1 VSKAATVPA
10 EAPAKAAKSNQAPL
24 LVAILPL
31 LVLFVTAVVLFWL
44 SKQDISGTFR
54 YWEIFVPVVGAIS
67 LISGWGQ
74 AYLND
79 NPRLW
84 YLVKQVVSWGAL
96 IALLYLLNSQGI
108 RAAIS
113 DQQYTAVILYLL
125 AFASLLVAIH
135 MDLKLLVFAVFLV
148 FCAFLIAVPE
158 NNPTLL
164 AMGNRFGIADATTK
178 PVMMTAIVACVGFVA
193 SFAIL
198 LMMRGALLTKRI
210 AAKRRG

>member
-1 VSKAATVPA
+1 VSKATAVPA
-10 EAPAKAAKSNQAPL
+10 STAAKSNQVPL

-31 LVLFVTAVVLFWL
+31 LALFISAFVLFWL
-44 SKQDISGTFR
+44 SKQDMSGTFR
-54 YWEIFVPVVGAIS
+54 YWEIFVPVVAVIS

-84 YLVKQVVSWGAL
+84 YLLKQIVSWGAL
-96 IALLYLLNSQGI
+96 IALLYVLNSQGI

-135 MDLKLLVFAVFLV
+135 LDIKLLVFAVFLV

-164 AMGNRFGIADATTK
+164 AMGNRFGIADAPTK
-178 PVMMTAIVACVGFVA
+178 PVMMTAIVAGVGFVI
-193 SFAIL
+193 SFIVL
-198 LMMRGALLTKRI
+198 VMMRGALLTKRI

>member
-1 VSKAATVPA
+1 VSKATAVPA
-10 EAPAKAAKSNQAPL
+10 TAAAKSNQVPL

-31 LVLFVTAVVLFWL
+31 LALFISAFVLFWL
-44 SKQDISGTFR
+44 SKQDMSGTFR
-54 YWEIFVPVVGAIS
+54 YWEIFVPVVAVIS

-84 YLVKQVVSWGAL
+84 YLVKQIVSWGAL
-96 IALLYLLNSQGI
+96 IALLYVLNSQGI

-135 MDLKLLVFAVFLV
+135 LDIKLLVFAVFLV

-164 AMGNRFGIADATTK
+164 AMGNRFGIADAPTK
-178 PVMMTAIVACVGFVA
+178 PVMMTAIVAGVGFVI
-193 SFAIL
+193 SFIVL
-198 LMMRGALLTKRI
+198 VMMRGALLTKRI

>member
-1 VSKAATVPA
+1 VSKATAVPA
-10 EAPAKAAKSNQAPL
+10 STAAKSNQVPL

-31 LVLFVTAVVLFWL
+31 LVLFISAFVLFWL
-44 SKQDISGTFR
+44 SKQDMSGTFR
-54 YWEIFVPVVGAIS
+54 YWEIFVPVVAVIS

-84 YLVKQVVSWGAL
+84 YLLKQIVSWGAL
-96 IALLYLLNSQGI
+96 IALLYVLNSQGI

-135 MDLKLLVFAVFLV
+135 LDIKLLVFAVFLV

-164 AMGNRFGIADATTK
+164 AMGNRFGIADAPTK
-178 PVMMTAIVACVGFVA
+178 PVMMTAIVAGVGFVI
-193 SFAIL
+193 SFIVL
-198 LMMRGALLTKRI
+198 VMMRGALLTKRI

>member
-1 VSKAATVPA
+1 MSKATAVPA
-10 EAPAKAAKSNQAPL
+10 STAAKSNQVPL

-31 LVLFVTAVVLFWL
+31 LVLFISAFVLFWL
-44 SKQDISGTFR
+44 SKQDMSGTFR
-54 YWEIFVPVVGAIS
+54 YWEIFVPVVAVIS

-84 YLVKQVVSWGAL
+84 YLLKQIVSWGAL
-96 IALLYLLNSQGI
+96 IALLYVLNSQGI

-135 MDLKLLVFAVFLV
+135 LDIKLLVFAVFLV

-164 AMGNRFGIADATTK
+164 AMGNRFGIADAPTK
-178 PVMMTAIVACVGFVA
+178 PVMMTAIVAGVGFVI
-193 SFAIL
+193 SFIVL
-198 LMMRGALLTKRI
+198 VMMRGA
-210 AAKRRG
+210 

>member
-1 VSKAATVPA
+1 MSKATAVPA
-10 EAPAKAAKSNQAPL
+10 STAAKSNQVPL

-31 LVLFVTAVVLFWL
+31 LALFISAFVLFWL
-44 SKQDISGTFR
+44 SKQDMSGTFR
-54 YWEIFVPVVGAIS
+54 YWEIFVPVVAVIS

-84 YLVKQVVSWGAL
+84 YLLKQIVSWGAL
-96 IALLYLLNSQGI
+96 IALLYVLNSQGI

-135 MDLKLLVFAVFLV
+135 LDIKLLVFAVFLV

-164 AMGNRFGIADATTK
+164 AMGNRFGIADAPTK
-178 PVMMTAIVACVGFVA
+178 PVMMTAIVAGVGFVI
-193 SFAIL
+193 SFIVL
-198 LMMRGALLTKRI
+198 VMMRGALLTKRI

>member
-1 VSKAATVPA
+1 VSKATAVPA
-10 EAPAKAAKSNQAPL
+10 STAAKSNQVPL

-31 LVLFVTAVVLFWL
+31 LALFISAFVLFWL
-44 SKQDISGTFR
+44 SKQDMSGTFR
-54 YWEIFVPVVGAIS
+54 YWEIFVPVVAVIS

-84 YLVKQVVSWGAL
+84 YLVKQIVSWGAL
-96 IALLYLLNSQGI
+96 IALLYVLNSQGI

-135 MDLKLLVFAVFLV
+135 LDIKLLVFAVFLV

-164 AMGNRFGIADATTK
+164 AMGNRFGIADAPTK
-178 PVMMTAIVACVGFVA
+178 PVMMTAIVAGVGFVI
-193 SFAIL
+193 SFIVL
-198 LMMRGALLTKRI
+198 VMMRGALLTKRI

>member
-1 VSKAATVPA
+1 MSKATAVPA
-10 EAPAKAAKSNQAPL
+10 STAAKSNQVPL

-31 LVLFVTAVVLFWL
+31 LVLFISAFVLFWL
-44 SKQDISGTFR
+44 SKQDMSGTFR
-54 YWEIFVPVVGAIS
+54 YWEIFVPVVAVIS

-84 YLVKQVVSWGAL
+84 YLLKQIVSWGAL
-96 IALLYLLNSQGI
+96 IALLYVLNSQGI

-135 MDLKLLVFAVFLV
+135 LDIKLLVFAVFLV

-164 AMGNRFGIADATTK
+164 AMGNRFGIADAPTK
-178 PVMMTAIVACVGFVA
+178 PVMMTAIVAGVGFVI
-193 SFAIL
+193 SFIVL
-198 LMMRGALLTKRI
+198 VMMRGALLTKRI